1 MNSSVG
7 LQGAPIALPYE
18 SYVAQMLG
26 WNIPAEHIELVH
38 SHWRGYEAPSKYWHY
53 WFAFMYFCIMIM
65 SCLGNGIVL
74 WIFATTKSLRTP
86 SNMFVV
92 NQALLD
98 LLMMIEM
105 PMFVL
110 NSLFYQRPIG
120 WEMGCDIYALLGA
133 VSGIGS
139 AINNAAIA
147 YDRYRTIS
155 FPLDG
160 RLQFGHALAFIVG
173 VWSWAMPFSLLP
185 LLKVWGR
192 YVPEGLLTTCSFDYL
207 TDDEDT
213 KVFTASIFTWSYAF
227 PLCLIVFFY
236 CKLFKQV
243 RLHEKMLQEQARK
256 MNVKSLQTNQDVA
269 QKSVEIRIAKVA
281 FTIFFLFLCSWTPYA
296 TVAMIGAFGNRALLT
311 PMSTMIPALFSKIV
325 SCIDPW
331 IYAINHPRFRGE
343 LLKRAPWFGVEELKS
358 SDVSSIGTDRTTAT
372 AAIETPAA

>member
-1 MNSSVG
+1 MNSTTSLG
-7 LQGAPIALPYE
+7 GAPIALPYE
-18 SYVAQMLG
+18 SYVVQLLG

-38 SHWRGYEAPSKYWHY
+38 PHWRGYETPSKFWHFG
-53 WFAFMYFCIMIM
+53 FAFMYFCIMVM

-74 WIFATTKSLRTP
+74 WIFGTTKSLRTP

-98 LLMMIEM
+98 MLMMIEM
-105 PMFVL
+105 PLFVL

-120 WEMGCDIYALLGA
+120 WEVGCDIYALLGS

-147 YDRYRTIS
+147 YDRYRTIA

-160 RLQFGHALAFIVG
+160 RLQFGHAMAFIFGTWV
-173 VWSWAMPFSLLP
+173 WAMPFSLLP
-185 LLKVWGR
+185 LLRVWGR
-192 YVPEGLLTTCSFDYL
+192 YVPEGFLTTCSFDYL

-213 KVFTASIFTWSYAF
+213 RVFTASIFVWSYAF
-227 PLCLIVFFY
+227 PLCLIIFFY
-236 CKLFKQV
+236 CKLFNQV
-243 RLHEKMLQEQARK
+243 RFHEKMLKDQARK
-256 MNVKSLQTNQDVA
+256 MNVKSLQTNQDA
-269 QKSVEIRIAKVA
+269 EQKSVEIRIAKVA

-311 PMSTMIPALFSKIV
+311 PMSTMIPALTAKIV

-331 IYAINHPRFRGE
+331 VYAINHPRFRGE
-343 LLKRAPWFGVEELKS
+343 LLRRAPWFGVKEINP
-358 SDVSSIGTDRTTAT
+358 SDVGSVTTDRTTTTGTTEAVS
-372 AAIETPAA
+372 A